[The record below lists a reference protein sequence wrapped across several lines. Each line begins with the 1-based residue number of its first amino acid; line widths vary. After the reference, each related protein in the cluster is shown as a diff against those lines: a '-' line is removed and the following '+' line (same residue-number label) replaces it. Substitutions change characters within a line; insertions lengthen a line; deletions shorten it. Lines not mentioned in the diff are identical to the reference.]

1 MIIYNVTTKVHNSI
15 ADEWLQWV
23 KDIHTKDIL
32 NTGCFNDFKIVKL
45 LETDETEGPTY
56 AIQYHAESKALYNRY
71 IEKFSVEMRNAA
83 FTKWGDKF
91 LSFKS
96 VMQIVD

>member
-23 KDIHTKDIL
+23 KDVHVKDIL
-32 NTGCFNDFKIVKL
+32 NTGCFTDFKIVKL

-56 AIQYHAESKALYNRY
+56 AVQFYAESKALYNRY
-71 IEKFSVEMRNAA
+71 IEKFSTQMRNAA
-83 FTKWGDKF
+83 FSKWGDKF
-91 LSFKS
+91 LSFRS